1 MVCLHSLI
9 LQLILMRKLC
19 LEIEKLNWFS
29 KTRRLKILSTYLVS
43 ISKSMAQKGSYQQG
57 TRKLG
62 RKPEPKKSGPGRVSR
77 ARYQKTRKTRV
88 GFRVFSGFCTLI
100 LRVFGWCGSKGYIEK
115 EVWWGLLRSV
125 SFGCLLGKVYLYV
138 WWLTISVFL

>member
-88 GFRVFSGFCTLI
+88 GFRVFLGIFGFLHTLSWIMWFFQAKKELLCTGIPWFTL
-100 LRVFGWCGSKGYIEK
+100 
-115 EVWWGLLRSV
+115 WGHI
-125 SFGCLLGKVYLYV
+125 KKPQKAK
-138 WWLTISVFL
+138 TA